1 MGSEREG
8 LVVNMSDNGT
18 LFRDEEPRVL
28 GTMCEMAIE
37 TSFQIGSVIRAKFR
51 YLARVNHAQPVAY
64 PDQEYPVVVEFVE
77 FRIDDQ

>member
-28 GTMCEMAIE
+28 GTMCEVAIE

-51 YLARVNHAQPVAY
+51 YLARVNHANPSRT
-64 PDQEYPVVVEFVE
+64 PIRNIPWL
-77 FRIDDQ
+77 